1 MTVDEVKSVTNDL
14 TPAFGH
20 PSPPGRGEDILAG
33 QLCFL
38 LVSLSME
45 CRMAYTILI
54 VDDSQT
60 IRSMLERSL
69 TMTGLPIDA
78 VIQAQH
84 GREALDI
91 LAAMWVDIV
100 FTDIHMPE
108 LDGIGLITAM
118 QASKE
123 FKDIPIVVVSTEGSA
138 SRISELTRKGIK
150 GYLRKPF
157 TPEKIRDVIVSTL
170 GVWNA

>member
-1 MTVDEVKSVTNDL
+1 
-14 TPAFGH
+14 
-20 PSPPGRGEDILAG
+20 
-33 QLCFL
+33 
-38 LVSLSME
+38 
-45 CRMAYTILI
+45 MAYTILI

-69 TMTGLPIDA
+69 AMTKLPIDS
-78 VIQAQH
+78 VIQAEN
-84 GREALDI
+84 GKAALVT
-91 LAAMWVDIV
+91 LSSMWVDIV

-108 LDGIGLITAM
+108 LDGIGLVTAM
-118 QASKE
+118 QNSKE
-123 FKDIPIVVVSTEGSA
+123 YQHIPIVVISTEGNTQRVA
-138 SRISELTRKGIK
+138 ELTKKGVK

>member
-1 MTVDEVKSVTNDL
+1 
-14 TPAFGH
+14 
-20 PSPPGRGEDILAG
+20 
-33 QLCFL
+33 
-38 LVSLSME
+38 
-45 CRMAYTILI
+45 MAYTILI

-69 TMTGLPIDA
+69 AMTGLPINA
-78 VIQAQH
+78 VIQAEN
-84 GREALDI
+84 GKVALKT
-91 LAAMWVDIV
+91 LASMWVDII

-108 LDGIGLITAM
+108 MDGIGLVTAM
-118 QASKE
+118 QESPE
-123 FKDIPIVVVSTEGSA
+123 FKDIPVVIVSTEGSA
-138 SRISELTRKGIK
+138 TRMAELAKKGVK

>member
-1 MTVDEVKSVTNDL
+1 
-14 TPAFGH
+14 
-20 PSPPGRGEDILAG
+20 
-33 QLCFL
+33 
-38 LVSLSME
+38 
-45 CRMAYTILI
+45 MAYTILI

-69 TMTGLPIDA
+69 AMTGLPIDA
-78 VIQAQH
+78 VIQAEN
-84 GREALDI
+84 GKAALET
-91 LAAMWVDIV
+91 LASMWVDII

-108 LDGIGLITAM
+108 MDGISLVTAM
-118 QASKE
+118 QESPE
-123 FKDIPIVVVSTEGSA
+123 FKDIPVVIVSTEGSA
-138 SRISELTRKGIK
+138 SRMAELAKKGVK